1 LNLKKQTALITGASS
16 GIGAEIAKKFA
27 NEGYDLILCGRDE
40 KRLKKVQSECVGV
53 KTAILAFDLA
63 EVKKHNLEIQKKI
76 EEFSPVTVLVNN
88 AGIYTTGSFEN
99 TSDEVWLNQFQINL
113 FSAVQLT
120 KILWPEFKKN
130 KRGSVLN
137 MASTLGLK
145 PTPFAGAYSASK
157 AAMINWTLSLA
168 QEGGPLNIRANCICP
183 GIIDTP
189 IHSFHSMNAN
199 EKKKITEQM
208 SSYQL
213 LNYIGLPADI
223 AESAFLIASDLSK
236 FTTGSIFNIDGG
248 INIK

>member
-1 LNLKKQTALITGASS
+1 LSLKQQTAFISGASS

-27 NEGYDLILCGRDE
+27 KEGYNLILCGRNE
-40 KRLKKVQSECVGV
+40 TRLKKVQSECSGV
-53 KTAILAFDLA
+53 KSAALAFDLS
-63 EVKKHNLEIQKKI
+63 EVKKHTLDIQKKI
-76 EEFSPVTVLVNN
+76 AEFSPVTILVNN
-88 AGIYTTGSFEN
+88 AGIYIPGNFEN
-99 TSDEVWLNQFQINL
+99 TSDEDWLIQFQINL

-130 KRGSVLN
+130 KKGSVLN
-137 MASTLGLK
+137 ISSTLGVK

-168 QEGGPLNIRANCICP
+168 QEGGSQNIRANCICP

-189 IHSFHSMNAN
+189 IHSFHSMNVD
-199 EKKKITEQM
+199 EKKKITDQM

-213 LNYIGLPADI
+213 LNYTGLPSDI
-223 AESAFLIASDLSK
+223 AESAFFMATDLSK
-236 FTTGSIFNIDGG
+236 FTTGSILHIDGG